1 MTKKLLSIIA
11 FSVLFR
17 PSRQSTNPEPP
28 TPEPWPPMNV
38 PYSEEQGL
46 RLSSSDES
54 ELTITL
60 ELHDG
65 FQFPEFTRAGIA
77 QYQDGVQFGFIECEA
92 IVWGETN
99 LDLTFSDNE
108 SWSAGYIYCS
118 EIGNMVFGL
127 ADGSYVNTGFYLS

>member
-1 MTKKLLSIIA
+1 MAKII
-11 FSVLFR
+11 FR
-17 PSRQSTNPEPP
+17 PQSQPSAQP
-28 TPEPWPPMNV
+28 TPQPTWPPMNV

-77 QYQDGVQFGFIECEA
+77 QYEDGEQFGFIECEA
-92 IVWGETN
+92 VVWGETC
-99 LDLTFSDNE
+99 LDLTFSDYE
-108 SWSAGYIYCS
+108 SFSAGCNYCS
-118 EIGNMVFGL
+118 VIGNMVFGL